1 MELHVLGAIEA
12 LEDGRA
18 RVLGGMRPRTLLAA
32 LVLAGDRGLGQ
43 QEIRTALWGAAPP
56 ATVRAQVHTYVS
68 RLRRALGG
76 RAEFVRAHDGYV
88 LRLGG
93 VTVDY
98 RECLRLS
105 AQARTA
111 FTEGRYEESSGRF
124 AEALR
129 QWRGRALTGA
139 TEFLDQ
145 QEGPRLEELRLSL
158 LEEKAD
164 ADLGLGRGR
173 EVVDEFTKLVEK
185 HPFRERMRAQLMT
198 ALYQCGRQADAIAVY
213 QQGRAVLAEHLGVDP
228 GETLESTFHA
238 LLSGSLPAPRV
249 GSLPS
254 VAPALTATSVGDS
267 GARGELPPPLVDFAG
282 RGAELALLRQW
293 LSRPDSDVPPGP
305 VVITGMA
312 GSGKSVLA
320 ARAAHQ
326 NAAAYLDGCFFLRLR
341 DASGRAR
348 PLPAVLD
355 ELLTG
360 LDGEPPT
367 AHQSLEDRL
376 WLIRQRL
383 ARGRRLVVLDHVGAG
398 DPVDVLLSAC
408 GRSQVVITGRP
419 RFADLPGVRL
429 LALGALPESEAVALL
444 TGITGRTTAAS
455 GDLHAVERLVRLC
468 DRHPGALRAVA
479 AQLTAKPHWTPG
491 RLADRLAD
499 HRRNMLDLLRVGG
512 LDVGESLRG
521 HYAELPEPLRRAL
534 RGLAMLRSR
543 TVSVWAAAAALQL
556 SHGETED
563 VLEQLV
569 DAHMLTVT
577 GIEQD
582 GTFVLGLSRL
592 LLCVLGEEVERSEP
606 EGTPAE
612 VAARVLAAWRRRLRE
627 ADPVTVAERDDA
639 GAHPG
644 DLLAGVLRSL
654 PAEPFAGSAE
664 FCRAC
669 VRELRAARTA
679 QHV

>member
-1 MELHVLGAIEA
+1 
-12 LEDGRA
+12 
-18 RVLGGMRPRTLLAA
+18 MRPRTLLAA
-32 LVLAGDRGLGQ
+32 LVVAGDRGLGQ
-43 QEIRTALWGAAPP
+43 REIRTALWGTAPP

-76 RAEFVRAHDGYV
+76 RAEFVRTHDGYV
-88 LRLGG
+88 LRLDG

-111 FTEGRYEESSGRF
+111 FAEGRYEESSARF

-173 EVVDEFTKLVEK
+173 EVVDEFTGLVEK

-213 QQGRAVLAEHLGVDP
+213 RKGRAVLAEHLGVDP

-238 LLSGSLPAPRV
+238 LLSGCLSAPQVGRLPSTARVLPAAPAGDH
-249 GSLPS
+249 GSHAELPS
-254 VAPALTATSVGDS
+254 DL
-267 GARGELPPPLVDFAG
+267 LDFAG
-282 RGAELALLRQW
+282 RSAELALLRRW
-293 LSRPDSDVPPGP
+293 LRDPHRDVPPGP
-305 VVITGMA
+305 VVITGIA

-320 ARAAHQ
+320 VRAAHQ
-326 NAAAYLDGCFFLRLR
+326 NAAAFPDGCFFLRFR
-341 DASGRAR
+341 DASGRPR

-360 LDGEPPT
+360 LDGGPPT
-367 AHQSLEDRL
+367 AHQGLEDRL
-376 WLIRQRL
+376 WLVRQRL
-383 ARGRRLVVLDHVGAG
+383 ARGRRLLVLDDVGAG
-398 DPVDVLLSAC
+398 DPVDALVSA
-408 GRSQVVITGRP
+408 GGHSQVVITGRP
-419 RFADLPGVRL
+419 RFADLPGVRV
-429 LALGALPESEAVALL
+429 LALGALPQSEAVALL
-444 TGITGRTTAAS
+444 TGITGRTTAAG
-455 GDLHAVERLVRLC
+455 GDPHAAERLVHLC

-499 HRRNMLDLLRVGG
+499 HRRNMLDLFRVGG
-512 LDVGESLRG
+512 LDVGESLRR

-534 RGLAMLRSR
+534 RRLAMLRAQ
-543 TVSVWAAAAALQL
+543 TVSVWSAAAALEL

-577 GIEQD
+577 GVEQD
-582 GTFVLGLSRL
+582 GAFVLGLSRL
-592 LLCVLGEEVERSEP
+592 LLCVLTEEVERTEP
-606 EGTPAE
+606 ERVSAE
-612 VAARVLAAWRRRLRE
+612 VAVRVLASWRQRLTD
-627 ADPVTVAERDDA
+627 ADPVTAAERYDA
-639 GAHPG
+639 EAHLG
-644 DLLAGVLRSL
+644 GRLAEVLRSL
-654 PAEPFAGSAE
+654 PAGPFAGSAE

-669 VRELRAARTA
+669 IRELRAARTA
-679 QHV
+679 LHV